1 MAMEAEELLRPL
13 TYQDL
18 DDYDDPLMRYEIIGG
33 ELNVSPAAS
42 PDHGQMVL
50 ALYDALKAVI
60 KDGNLGRLW
69 VAPVDVELSAH
80 NVVQPDLLFIER
92 DRLGMVGATIKGG
105 PDLAIEVVSPS
116 SRVRDYVTKRVLYET
131 AGVSEYWIVDPM
143 KRVIEILV
151 LKDGRYT
158 SLNHENGVAQSV
170 VVPGVEVE
178 IARLFDEFTV

>member
-143 KRVIEILV
+143 KRSIEILV
-151 LKDGRYT
+151 LENGRYVAAVG
-158 SLNHENGVAQSV
+158 ENGIARSAL
-170 VVPGVEVE
+170 VPGVAIDVQQFF
-178 IARLFDEFTV
+178 AEFTS